1 MQDYPSYFLLA
12 QGTKRTYRTRIEKG
26 PALPWP
32 FWYLSIKTGG
42 ANRKAS
48 ENTRKGTEL
57 HVR

>member
-1 MQDYPSYFLLA
+1 
-12 QGTKRTYRTRIEKG
+12 
-26 PALPWP
+26 
-32 FWYLSIKTGG
+32 LSIKTGG

>member
-1 MQDYPSYFLLA
+1 MKWRDFPCQEGPLRL
-12 QGTKRTYRTRIEKG
+12 KTRIEKG